1 MKIVDAHHHIWRQTD
16 LPWLLGPT
24 QPRIFGPYDA
34 IKRDYPIG
42 EYLRDIEGTGAE
54 ASVYVQANWAPNWF
68 ADEVAW
74 VSEQARRTGWPHG
87 IVGYCDML
95 QKDARRDLDKLARFP
110 LMRSVRQQLHWHK
123 NPLYRFARSPDLARN
138 PALHRNVAALADY
151 GWSFDLQIFP
161 EQTDAALTLVDACPG
176 VDFILQ
182 HAGMLEDTSDA
193 GRDFWR
199 RRMSELARRPNV
211 YAKLSG
217 FGTFLIMGVVGLLVA
232 SIVNIFMQSGPL
244 DLVISA
250 LGVLIFAG
258 LTAYDTQ
265 KIKSMYS
272 YVAGSD
278 MVGKTVVMGALQLY
292 LDFINMFMFLLRL
305 FGSRD

>member
-1 MKIVDAHHHIWRQTD
+1 MRIVDAHHHIWRQTD

-42 EYLRDIEGTGAE
+42 EYLRDIEGTGVE

-74 VSEQARRTGWPHG
+74 VSEQAARAGWPHA

-110 LMRSVRQQLHWHK
+110 LLRGIRQQLHWHR
-123 NPLYRFARSPDLARN
+123 NPLYRFAKAPDLARH

-151 GWSFDLQIFP
+151 GWSFDLQIFTG
-161 EQTDAALTLVDACPG
+161 QTDAALTLVDACPR

-182 HAGMLEDTSDA
+182 HAGMLEDTSSE
-193 GRDFWR
+193 GRSAWR
-199 RRMSELARRPNV
+199 RHMGTLAERPNV
-211 YAKLSG
+211 YAKLSA
-217 FGTFLIMGVVGLLVA
+217 FGTFIHRNDPEHIAWMIRETVAIFGARRCLYGSNFPIEKLWTSYGDLIGAFRAGAAYLPE
-232 SIVNIFMQSGPL
+232 SEQERIFSG
-244 DLVISA
+244 
-250 LGVLIFAG
+250 
-258 LTAYDTQ
+258 TARKVY
-265 KIKSMYS
+265 
-272 YVAGSD
+272 
-278 MVGKTVVMGALQLY
+278 
-292 LDFINMFMFLLRL
+292 RL
-305 FGSRD
+305 